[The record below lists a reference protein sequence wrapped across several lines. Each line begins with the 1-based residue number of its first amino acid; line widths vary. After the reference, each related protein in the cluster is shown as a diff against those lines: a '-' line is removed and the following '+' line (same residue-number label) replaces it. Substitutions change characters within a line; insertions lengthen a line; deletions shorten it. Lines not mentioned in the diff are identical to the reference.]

1 MARKKK
7 TWREQ
12 LMDSKDLPKVVQL
25 NENGQIHLKA
35 KTMAIPSPLAVDAIM
50 AKVPKGKLTTIDEIR
65 RQVAKDNCADIGCQ
79 LTCGIFAWI
88 VANAAEEAA
97 AAGEKKITPYW
108 RTLKSN
114 GELNPKY
121 PGGVEA
127 QKKRL
132 EAEGHTIFQKRVKW
146 FVEDFEAK
154 LVRERRG

>member
-12 LMDSKDLPKVVQL
+12 LNDNKDLPKVVQL

-35 KTMAIPSPLAVDAIM
+35 KTMAIPSPLEVDAIM
-50 AKVPKGKLTTIDEIR
+50 AKVPKGKLTTIDAIR
-65 RQVAKDNCADIGCQ
+65 RQVAEENGADIGCQ

-121 PGGVEA
+121 PGGAEA
-127 QKKRL
+127 QKARL
-132 EAEGHTIFQKRVKW
+132 EAEGHEMLKKRVKW
-146 FVEDFEAK
+146 FVVDYQKK
-154 LVRERRG
+154 LV